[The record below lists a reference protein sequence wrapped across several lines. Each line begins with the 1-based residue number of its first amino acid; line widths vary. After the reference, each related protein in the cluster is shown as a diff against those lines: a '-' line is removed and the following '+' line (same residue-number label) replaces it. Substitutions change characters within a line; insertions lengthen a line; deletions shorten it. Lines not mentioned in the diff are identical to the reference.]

1 MNHKINYRTILE
13 TSNGNLAKL
22 HDIVLKALEEEELIS
37 EKLKNNQDLSLAE
50 KMADR
55 VASFGGSW
63 RFIITFS
70 IIILIWI
77 STNVL
82 LLKNHGFDPYPF
94 ILLNLMLS
102 CIAALQAP
110 IIMMS
115 QNRKEERDRLRAE
128 QDYMINLK
136 AEIEIRT
143 LHDKIDLLITEQ
155 MKNLFDIQKVQM
167 DSIDKLRK
175 TLHEHLKPG

>member
-1 MNHKINYRTILE
+1 MNKKINYRSILE
-13 TSNGNLAKL
+13 TSDGNLAKL

-37 EKLKNNQDLSLAE
+37 EKLKNNQDLSLGE

-63 RFIITFS
+63 RFIILFSVIIFVWIGINTF
-70 IIILIWI
+70 WFH
-77 STNVL
+77 NQ
-82 LLKNHGFDPYPF
+82 GFDPYPF

-128 QDYMINLK
+128 QDYMVNLK

-143 LHDKIDLLITEQ
+143 LHDKIDLLITDQ
-155 MKNLFDIQKVQM
+155 MKNLFDIQKAQM
-167 DSIDKLRK
+167 ESMDKLSK
-175 TLHEHLKPG
+175 TLHEHLKK

>member
-1 MNHKINYRTILE
+1 MNKKINYRRILE
-13 TSNGNLAKL
+13 TSDGNLTKL

-37 EKLKNNQDLSLAE
+37 EKLKNSQDLSLGE

-63 RFIITFS
+63 RFIILFT
-70 IIILIWI
+70 IILLIWI
-77 STNVL
+77 SINVIWFH
-82 LLKNHGFDPYPF
+82 NQGFDPYPF

-128 QDYMINLK
+128 QDYMVNLK

-155 MKNLFDIQKVQM
+155 MKNLFEIQKVQM
-167 DSIDKLRK
+167 ESIDKLGK
-175 TLHEHLKPG
+175 TLHEHLKK